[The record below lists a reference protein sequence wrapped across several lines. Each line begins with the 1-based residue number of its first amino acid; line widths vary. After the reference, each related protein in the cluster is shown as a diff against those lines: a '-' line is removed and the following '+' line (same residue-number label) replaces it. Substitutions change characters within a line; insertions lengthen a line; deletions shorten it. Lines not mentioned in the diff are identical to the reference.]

1 MLAQTT
7 INNTEQTVYTCP
19 TGKKAYIFLRVYSP
33 SVSTVTVKINDI
45 TYFSD
50 SFDGVLIEKLSLDA
64 EDTIKVS
71 TDSAVNVF
79 MDGMEV

>member
-7 INNTEQTVYTCP
+7 INNIEKIVYTCP
-19 TGKKAYIFLRVYSP
+19 TDKKAYIFLRIYAP

-50 SFDGVLIEKLSLDA
+50 NFDGVLIEKLSLDA
-64 EDTIKVS
+64 GDTIKVS

-79 MDGMEV
+79 IDGMEV